1 MQTMCHMPPVNL
13 TSLLFNWQLR
23 GGSQRYVKLTSWSY
37 SKKIWKFLSL
47 LKTGWEDNL
56 CRNTSCTWTVF
67 LNTARYSLQRK
78 DHYKSFHADFSNNKN
93 TKLQLTQS
101 SVFILVL
108 CWTHASSSCF
118 ILVYSSLVIVASPS
132 PSLCIFSL
140 GLSKSGLGGAGGI
153 CEKKNRWVNIV
164 LFSQYKNKSAGY
176 QEIDSLYW
184 QSPVNSLLVL
194 HSPPFQ
200 LECHATK

>member
-13 TSLLFNWQLR
+13 TSLLSNWQLGR
-23 GGSQRYVKLTSWSY
+23 GSQCYVKLTSWSY

-67 LNTARYSLQRK
+67 LNTARYSLKRK
-78 DHYKSFHADFSNNKN
+78 DHYESFHVKFNNNKYSNYNMIN
-93 TKLQLTQS
+93 T
-101 SVFILVL
+101 VFCLILVL
-108 CWTHASSSCF
+108 YWTHASSSCF

-153 CEKKNRWVNIV
+153 CEKKNAWVNIV
-164 LFSQYKNKSAGY
+164 LFDRFYLPTESRQLT
-176 QEIDSLYW
+176 I
-184 QSPVNSLLVL
+184 SP
-194 HSPPFQ
+194 
-200 LECHATK
+200 A